1 MNLQVIIL
9 LAPPI
14 LLALTFHEFM
24 HGWVAYRLGDPTAKL
39 AGRLTMNPLAHLDPF
54 GTIMIFLVRFGW
66 AKPVPVNPRYFSQP
80 KRDMLLV
87 SVAGPAANMLLAF
100 LSGLLLR
107 SFYAG
112 TFNFLPANILK
123 PVYIMVKFSL
133 QINLALAIFNLLPVP
148 PLDGSKILYGLLPY
162 RYEYV
167 YQYLERYGPFVLMG
181 LILFGMI
188 TRISILGAFIYPFV
202 NFFSRLFAGGA

>member
-1 MNLQVIIL
+1 MNLQIIIL

-24 HGWVAYRLGDPTAKL
+24 HGWVAYQLGDPTAKM

-66 AKPVPVNPRYFSQP
+66 AKPVPVNPNYFREP

-87 SVAGPAANMLLAF
+87 SVAGPAANIFLGF

-107 SFYAG
+107 AFHAG
-112 TFNFLPANILK
+112 FFNFMPVSILQ
-123 PVYIMVKFSL
+123 PVYIMIKLSL

-162 RYEYV
+162 RYEYI
-167 YQYLERYGPFVLMG
+167 YEYLERYGPFILMG
-181 LILFGMI
+181 LIMFGMI

-202 NFFSRLFAGGA
+202 NFFGKLFGGV

>member
-1 MNLQVIIL
+1 MNLQVLIL

-39 AGRLTMNPLAHLDPF
+39 AGRLTMNPLVHLDPI

-87 SVAGPAANMLLAF
+87 SVAGPAANILLAF

-107 SFYAG
+107 SIYAG
-112 TFNFLPANILK
+112 TFNFLPVNILK
-123 PVYIMVKFSL
+123 PVYNMVNFSL

-162 RYEYV
+162 RYEYI
-167 YQYLERYGPFVLMG
+167 YEYLERYGPFVLMG
-181 LILFGMI
+181 LILFGMV

-202 NFFSRLFAGGA
+202 NFFSRLFVGI

>member
-1 MNLQVIIL
+1 MNLQIIIL

-24 HGWVAYRLGDPTAKL
+24 HGWVAYQLGDPTAKM

-66 AKPVPVNPRYFSQP
+66 AKPVPVNPNYFREP

-87 SVAGPAANMLLAF
+87 SIAGPAANIFLGF

-107 SFYAG
+107 TFHAG
-112 TFNFLPANILK
+112 FFNFMPVNILQ
-123 PVYIMVKFSL
+123 PVYIMIKLSL

-162 RYEYV
+162 RYEYI
-167 YQYLERYGPFVLMG
+167 YEYLERYGPFILMG
-181 LILFGMI
+181 LIMFGMI

-202 NFFSRLFAGGA
+202 NFFGKLFGGV

>member
-39 AGRLTMNPLAHLDPF
+39 AGRLSMNPLVHLDPI

-87 SVAGPAANMLLAF
+87 SVAGPAANMLLAL

-107 SFYAG
+107 SIYAG
-112 TFNFLPANILK
+112 NFNFLPVNILK
-123 PVYIMVKFSL
+123 PVYNMVNFSL

-181 LILFGMI
+181 LIMFGMI

>member
-1 MNLQVIIL
+1 MNLQIIIL

-39 AGRLTMNPLAHLDPF
+39 AGRLTMNPLVHLDPF

-66 AKPVPVNPRYFSQP
+66 AKPVPVNPNYFREP

-87 SVAGPAANMLLAF
+87 SIAGPAANMLLAF
-100 LSGLLLR
+100 FSGLLLR
-107 SFYAG
+107 SFHAG
-112 TFNFLPANILK
+112 NFNFMPVNILQ
-123 PVYIMVKFSL
+123 PVYIMIKLSL

-162 RYEYV
+162 RYEYI
-167 YQYLERYGPFVLMG
+167 YEYLERYGPFILMG
-181 LILFGMI
+181 LIMFGMI

-202 NFFSRLFAGGA
+202 NFFGKLFGGV